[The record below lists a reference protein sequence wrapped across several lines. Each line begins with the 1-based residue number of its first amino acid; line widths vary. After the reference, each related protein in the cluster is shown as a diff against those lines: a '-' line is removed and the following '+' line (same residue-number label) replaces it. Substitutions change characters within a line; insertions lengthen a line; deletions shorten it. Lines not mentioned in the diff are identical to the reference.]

1 MSTERHEDQFEIA
14 QLASQFCAWHGV
26 STFYRCPY
34 QEDPRETD
42 IAIVGVPYTA
52 GNIIERGQYMGP
64 RAIRNASGGHRR
76 GHRELRVDTFGLC
89 RIHDLGD
96 VPVHNM
102 VNPLEAERDVQRTF
116 ERIDAAQ
123 ARPMAVGGDH
133 GVTLPILRAIAGPT
147 SRLQGPVAVVLFDSH
162 TDAYDPVDRTEHGG
176 SWAKTGVADGL
187 IDADRS
193 LMIGLNGGLAL
204 LDMEEWARERYR
216 VIDLDEFDTLG
227 VDGVV
232 GEIRKRVG
240 DAPVYVTL
248 DLDAIELSEA
258 PAVSNPELG
267 GIRAHDLQKVIRG
280 MRGLKIVGS
289 DIVEFCGR
297 KQGDELT
304 AFTAAILGHELLTV
318 MAEGDT
324 VGSGTPS

>member
-1 MSTERHEDQFEIA
+1 MSDEPQVDIA
-14 QLASQFCAWHGV
+14 QLASQFCTWYGV
-26 STFYRCPY
+26 STFYRCPCSD
-34 QEDPRETD
+34 DPNETD

-52 GNIIERGQYMGP
+52 GNIIERGQYLGP
-64 RAIRNASGGHRR
+64 RMVRNASGGHRR

-102 VNPLEAERDVQRTF
+102 VNPLDAELDIQRTF
-116 ERIDAAQ
+116 ERIDAAGTM
-123 ARPMAVGGDH
+123 PMAVGGDH
-133 GVTLPILRAIAGPT
+133 GVTLPILRAIAGPS
-147 SRLQGPVAVVLFDSH
+147 SRLTEPVAVVLFDSH
-162 TDAYDPVDRTEHGG
+162 TDAYDPVNGTNHGG

-193 LMIGLNGGLAL
+193 LMVGLNGGLAI
-204 LDMEEWARERYR
+204 LDMEDWARERYR
-216 VIDLDEFDTLG
+216 IIDLDEFDSLG

-232 GEIRKRVG
+232 AEIRKRVG
-240 DAPVYVTL
+240 DGPVYVTL

-267 GIRAHDLQKVIRG
+267 GIRAHDMQRVIRG
-280 MRGLKIVGS
+280 MRGMNIVGS
-289 DIVEFCGR
+289 DIVEFSGR

-304 AFTAAILGHELLTV
+304 AFTAAILGHELLTI
-318 MAEGDT
+318 MAERAA
-324 VGSGTPS
+324 